1 MRVKEHLQ
9 CDTSAVS
16 LTSAVLLSDKDVG
29 KIKMKKRKDFVHFLG
44 NTLNSEALSA
54 KGKQP
59 RSN

>member
-1 MRVKEHLQ
+1 MKERLQ
-9 CDTSAVS
+9 CDTSAMS
-16 LTSAVLLSDKDVG
+16 FASAVLLSDKDVG
-29 KIKMKKRKDFVHFLG
+29 KIKMGKRKDFEHFSG

>member
-1 MRVKEHLQ
+1 MQVKEHLQ
-9 CDTSAVS
+9 RDTSAMS
-16 LTSAVLLSDKDVG
+16 FTSAVLLSDKDVG
-29 KIKMKKRKDFVHFLG
+29 KIEMEKWKDFAHFTG

>member
-1 MRVKEHLQ
+1 M
-9 CDTSAVS
+9 SF
-16 LTSAVLLSDKDVG
+16 TSAVLLSDKDVG
-29 KIKMKKRKDFVHFLG
+29 KIEMEKWKDFAHFTG